1 MEDYVYSK
9 TAMAVIE
16 KVMKEYARKEMCI
29 IKCTGVPTQ
38 STFNLREYNRA
49 YRYRI
54 KR

>member
-16 KVMKEYARKEMCI
+16 KVMKEYARKGMYI
-29 IKCTGVPTQ
+29 IRCTGEPTQ
-38 STFNLREYNRA
+38 SAFNLREYNKV